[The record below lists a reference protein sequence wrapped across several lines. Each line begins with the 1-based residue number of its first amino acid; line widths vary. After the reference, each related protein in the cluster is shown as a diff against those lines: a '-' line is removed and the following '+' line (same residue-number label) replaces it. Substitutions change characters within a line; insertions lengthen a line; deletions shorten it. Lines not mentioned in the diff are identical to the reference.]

1 MEEKF
6 SFFKGINKGIRDI
19 LDVLAEAYKYAEL
32 DFYKLKSEVLT
43 LVQRANAKG
52 YDSPDYGSLSIQ
64 VKSRFETAVVVEL
77 YYKKNGGKFQRFKKS
92 LDIGVLTNVP
102 YTVKRRLNSTGE
114 VTIKLSDFEGM
125 KSVSERDIE
134 PKVEFK
140 HLYAFKL
147 KNSTKVPLGKELHI
161 TDELFYYKVVLVYIY
176 DNGERNMKVKYFG
189 YIDGLPNEVVEK
201 IESSEDRSCYMDVT
215 Q

>member
-1 MEEKF
+1 
-6 SFFKGINKGIRDI
+6 
-19 LDVLAEAYKYAEL
+19 
-32 DFYKLKSEVLT
+32 
-43 LVQRANAKG
+43 
-52 YDSPDYGSLSIQ
+52 
-64 VKSRFETAVVVEL
+64 
-77 YYKKNGGKFQRFKKS
+77 
-92 LDIGVLTNVP
+92 
-102 YTVKRRLNSTGE
+102 
-114 VTIKLSDFEGM
+114 M